1 MDYFYVVV
9 LSIAVVLLILI
20 LTFIGLAFRSS
31 KNSATWPPV
40 AGSCP
45 DYWDVD
51 PTNQNYCIIP
61 KWNSTSTTPPR
72 NVGTIYKS
80 DKTIDPKFNPPGYD
94 SNNGR
99 VNFNDSFYTNCY
111 KKMMAD
117 KWGFY
122 WDGYSNMEGCS
133 TGK

>member
-94 SNNGR
+94 SNNR
-99 VNFNDSFYTNCY
+99 YNIEPQTTAIPNFYLLIIMF
-111 KKMMAD
+111 
-117 KWGFY
+117 G
-122 WDGYSNMEGCS
+122 
-133 TGK
+133 TGITIVDELH